1 MGCASE
7 EVGRRVACSM
17 GHILAAVPG
26 RGSSQVSHTVRRV
39 VVMVAVQPVLLAAEV
54 GKVWPVLAPLLSG
67 AARLA
72 APRSLLA
79 EVARPA
85 APRSLFVLFLDYS

>member
-39 VVMVAVQPVLLAAEV
+39 VAMVAVQPVLLVAQME
-54 GKVWPVLAPLLSG
+54 KVWSVLAPLLPE
-67 AARLA
+67 AALLA
-72 APRSLLA
+72 APRSLLSEA
-79 EVARPA
+79 ALLA
-85 APRSLFVLFLDYS
+85 APRSLRVLFLDYS